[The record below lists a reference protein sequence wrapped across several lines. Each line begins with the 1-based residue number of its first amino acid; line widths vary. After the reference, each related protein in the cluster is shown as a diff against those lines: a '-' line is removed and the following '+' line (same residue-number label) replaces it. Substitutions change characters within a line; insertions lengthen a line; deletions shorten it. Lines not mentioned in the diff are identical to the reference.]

1 VGGEA
6 RRLKLRA
13 HEIRAL
19 ELRKCKIRPLELG
32 VAEIGPLELRES
44 EIRSLELRD
53 REIRSLELR
62 DREIRPLEPRA
73 EEVRPLELRAG
84 VFPYTDPKT
93 DRETRGAFGSALAPE
108 VGIAQVRSSQV
119 CPLKVSG
126 GEVRLPQNSADQHRT
141 FEMTGTE

>member
-44 EIRSLELRD
+44 
-53 REIRSLELR
+53 EIRSLELR